1 MIALAHEARRLFL
14 TGGLF
19 WGTLSGSAAPSG
31 QYVGAAACAEC
42 HREVHNKVRN
52 TPHTRAFET
61 LKNVHAD
68 KKASCLPCH
77 TVGYQLPTGFVS
89 ETATPHLAGVQCES
103 CHGPSG
109 NHAANPFDPINRP
122 RASLAASICGTCHNA
137 EAVPAEALSF
147 HRPYHEEWRA
157 SGHRAVTASLID
169 DFTNSV
175 NSVANCGRCHSG
187 SARDALIKNDPL
199 PFGQQAL
206 VGIACAT
213 CHDPH
218 QKQIWTNV
226 LTGARYTNQLRQAIT
241 STNDFFL
248 TTSDNFQA
256 KYNPHINICAQCHN
270 HRGAAWTETARAPH
284 HSPQYN
290 ILLGTV
296 GVLPTGTRSGPAGH
310 AGTRFLADRAGRL
323 FGVTNQ
329 CVSCHVQKTEFRAGP
344 PQIAPGGGHRFDVT
358 TYESCA
364 GCHGTAANA
373 QGLVVFTS
381 GVISNWI
388 QQVKQVLDTWA
399 ATKAPP
405 GLYTTYGTRAWEYTT
420 PGDLSP
426 GGPGPSS
433 AEQGLI
439 PDNIKK
445 ARFNLYLVLY
455 DGSFGTHNGPH
466 ATTLLESAQNWVQE
480 ELSR

>member
-1 MIALAHEARRLFL
+1 MIALVHDARRSVLVAGLFL
-14 TGGLF
+14 CA
-19 WGTLSGSAAPSG
+19 LSASAAAG
-31 QYVGAAACAEC
+31 RYAGATACAEC
-42 HREVHNKVRN
+42 HRDIHNKVRN
-52 TPHTRAFET
+52 TAHARAFQS
-61 LKNVHAD
+61 LKAVRAD

-77 TVGYQLPTGFVS
+77 TVGYQVPTGFVS
-89 ETATPHLAGVQCES
+89 ESTTPHLTGVQCES

-122 RASLAASICGTCHNA
+122 PSPLGGASCGKCHNA
-137 EAVPAEALSF
+137 AAIPAEAAAY
-147 HRPYHEEWRA
+147 HRSYHEEWRV
-157 SGHRAVTASLID
+157 SGHPAVTTSLID
-169 DFTNSV
+169 DLTNSV
-175 NSVANCGRCHSG
+175 SSVANCGRCHSG
-187 SARDALIKNDPL
+187 SARIALIENDPL
-199 PFGQQAL
+199 PAGHQAV
-206 VGIACAT
+206 VGITCAT

-218 QKQIWTNV
+218 QKRVWTNV
-226 LTGARYTNQLRQAIT
+226 LTGARYTNQVRQALT

-256 KYNPHINICAQCHN
+256 KYNPHINTCAQCHN

-290 ILLGTV
+290 MLLGTV
-296 GVLPTGTRSGPAGH
+296 GLLPAGIKSGPAAH
-310 AGTRFLADRAGRL
+310 AGTKFLADQSGRL
-323 FGVTNQ
+323 FSVTNQ
-329 CVSCHVQKTEFRAGP
+329 CVSCHMQKTAFQPGP
-344 PQIAPGGGHRFDVT
+344 PQIAPGAGHRFEVT

-364 GCHGTAANA
+364 GCHGSGANA
-373 QGLVVFTS
+373 EGLVVFAS
-381 GVISNWI
+381 GVFSNRI
-388 QQVKQVLDTWA
+388 QQVKRALDTWA

-405 GLYTTYGTRAWEYTT
+405 GLYATYGTRAWEYTT

-445 ARFNLYLVLY
+445 ARFDLYLVLY

-466 ATTLLESAQNWVQE
+466 AMTLLDSAENWVQE
-480 ELSR
+480 ELNR